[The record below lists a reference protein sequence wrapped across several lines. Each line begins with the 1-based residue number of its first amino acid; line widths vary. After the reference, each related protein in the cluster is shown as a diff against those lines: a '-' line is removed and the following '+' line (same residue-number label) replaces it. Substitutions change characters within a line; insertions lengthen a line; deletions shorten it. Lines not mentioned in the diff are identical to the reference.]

1 MIYDDAADVRQFW
14 PITVMTHTSELL
26 EWIVNTITSQFGM
39 QVAQLW
45 KYQFQSDQQSKLELL
60 ALAAA
65 NISAPPN
72 LLASSPIVALVESM
86 IGPQNQTALQPV
98 QDLFPNYLAILLR
111 RRGLIYCAGY
121 CVGTDLDLPLE
132 NSNRLTRS
140 KLILLLF
147 LKESPQVS
155 LVEIRSFLE
164 RALVLGEKHNLLRI
178 HHDMDA
184 NGRAAQ
190 SSTPLVASNNT
201 VDCYNRGNDL
211 FAHERYQEA
220 LEAYEQTIRLDPN
233 FVAAYNGKG
242 DALLQLKRDEEAQ
255 EAYKQ
260 AVLRSNKRIR

>member
-1 MIYDDAADVRQFW
+1 MIHDEAADVRQFW
-14 PITVMTHTSELL
+14 PLSVMTHTSELL
-26 EWIVNTITSQFGM
+26 EWIANTITSQFGI

-45 KYQFQSDQQSKLELL
+45 KYQLQSDQQGKPELL
-60 ALAAA
+60 AQAAT
-65 NISAPPN
+65 NVSAPPN
-72 LLASSPIVALVESM
+72 LLTSSPIVALVESM

-147 LKESPQVS
+147 LKEAPQGS

-164 RALVLGEKHNLLRI
+164 RTLMLGEKHNLLRI
-178 HHDMDA
+178 HHEMDA
-184 NGRAAQ
+184 NRSAAQ
-190 SSTPLVASNNT
+190 SSTLLLASNNA
-201 VDCYNRGNDL
+201 VDSYSQGNDL
-211 FAHERYQEA
+211 FAHKHYQEA

-260 AVLRSNKRIR
+260 AVLRSITRIR